1 MSETVARVLDV
12 GNCDPDHAAIR
23 GMLERSFAVTVD
35 RVMHVD
41 EALAAMRRARYDLVL
56 VNRLIFADRSP
67 GIDLIHRARSDAAL
81 ADVPIMLVSNH
92 ADVRAAAVA
101 AGGVE
106 GFGKASIGS
115 RETIERLARHLPRA
129 AGAPQR

>member
-23 GMLERSFAVTVD
+23 GMLERTFAVAVD

-41 EALAAMRRARYDLVL
+41 QALAAMRRARYHLVL
-56 VNRLIFADRSP
+56 VNRLIFADGSP
-67 GIDLIHRARSDAAL
+67 GIDLIRRARADAAL

-92 ADVRAAAVA
+92 ADAQAAAVA

-106 GFGKASIGS
+106 GFGKASIGAC
-115 RETIERLARHLPRA
+115 ETIERLARHLPRN
-129 AGAPQR
+129 AGTPRP